1 MKNLVSILIPAYK
14 TSLSES
20 ELISLHQCC
29 QVFSSY
35 PLQLVVP
42 VDLDISEY
50 DTEFRLFNINYL
62 IQRFP
67 NEYFIG
73 IQGYN
78 RLMLSRKFYER
89 FQSYE
94 YILIY
99 QLDAYVFRDELS
111 VWCSKGFDFIGAP
124 LVEYYTDTEFSTHM
138 RVGNGGFSL
147 RKTSTFIH
155 AFDFNKNILSAKE
168 IINRYAVFKKPLTRL
183 VLLFLMILGYR
194 NKLNYFAENWKFN
207 EDDFWSGFL
216 DGTNYPLSKPTADEA
231 LEFSFER
238 FPQDA
243 YDFIHK
249 LPFGCHAW
257 EKYEFD
263 KFWKTYIYES

>member
-1 MKNLVSILIPAYK
+1 MKTNAVIIPIYK
-14 TSLSES
+14 EFIANN
-20 ELISLHQCC
+20 ELISLNRCLEVLGTHEI
-29 QVFSSY
+29 VFVAPQSLNLKLY
-35 PLQLVVP
+35 RERTGNYKIKFNV
-42 VDLDISEY
+42 
-50 DTEFRLFNINYL
+50 EFFDDVYFN
-62 IQRFP
+62 
-67 NEYFIG
+67 G
-73 IQGYN
+73 TDSYN
-78 RLMLSRKFYER
+78 RLLLSDSFYKC
-89 FQSYE
+89 FIAYE

-99 QLDAYVFRDELS
+99 QLDAYVFCDELDA
-111 VWCSKGFDFIGAP
+111 WCSKGFDFIGAP
-124 LVEYYTDTEFSTHM
+124 LVGYYTDTEFSTNM

-155 AFDFNKNILSAKE
+155 AFDFDKNILSAKE

-194 NKLNYFAENWKFN
+194 NKLNYFAKNWKYN

-243 YDFIHK
+243 YDIIHK

-257 EKYEFD
+257 EKYQFKEF
-263 KFWKTYIYES
+263 WIEYIK